1 VNGKAQSGKCV
12 TGCSGDVRLRMI
24 DSLVDQ
30 LIIQSI
36 GGLASRRVETIR
48 AAGAGTACC
57 RIDQHKYGN
66 CKASLG
72 REVSVKS
79 TGWKIRY
86 RHRR

>member
-1 VNGKAQSGKCV
+1 
-12 TGCSGDVRLRMI
+12 M
-24 DSLVDQ
+24 
-30 LIIQSI
+30 
-36 GGLASRRVETIR
+36 R

-72 REVSVKS
+72 REVSVRS

-86 RHRR
+86 RHRRWCGIVIVAKASVLYVLDVDT